1 MNDVQSS
8 QDKALHWINGQWV
21 DSAEQ
26 GESVDPATGRK
37 IGDYAIG
44 DESTAQQAV
53 VAAHNAFI
61 HSEWRHNRE
70 LRARALHDLAYR
82 VEQNLPELAKLLSL
96 ENGKILP
103 EAEFE
108 LSLVAAGLRYCAGLI
123 YLDGGRAA
131 QWAQG
136 RFSLL
141 IREAVGVAGISVP
154 WNSPAALLSRSL
166 APALAA
172 GCTTVIKMPGQTAQV
187 NAFIARIISSS
198 PYLPAGVVNMVT
210 GEKAVLSHLVE
221 SPLVP
226 VISFTGSTQTGQAI
240 AAAGGAKLKRF
251 GFELGGKT
259 PAIVF
264 DDADLDAALVKIEKS
279 LTTFSGQFCMTGSR
293 LLVQRG
299 IADQVR
305 ERLSARLEAVRVGP
319 GTDSTSEMGPLIDKA
334 SVARVNA
341 MVETAIAQGAQ
352 VLVRGGPVTDG
363 PLAAGAFYRPTL
375 LEVTDPSLTIVQQEV
390 FGPVLTLQVFDSEA
404 QVIELA
410 NDSEFGLAASVWS
423 GDVDRPLRV
432 AAQLEA
438 GTVWINDWATMRDE
452 FEEGGYKQSGQGRL
466 RGLAQME
473 DFLEYK
479 HIVLQPGVTPGK

>member
-1 MNDVQSS
+1 MNDVMSS
-8 QDKALHWINGQWV
+8 QNKALHWVNGIWI
-21 DSAEQ
+21 DSAEL
-26 GESVDPATGRK
+26 GVSINPATGRK

-44 DESTAQQAV
+44 DENTVRDAV
-53 VAAHNAFI
+53 SAAHNAFI
-61 HSEWRHNRE
+61 HSQWRHNRE
-70 LRARALHDLAYR
+70 LRVQALHDLAER
-82 VEQNLPELAKLLSL
+82 FECAIPELAKLLSL

-108 LSLVAAGLRYCAGLI
+108 LSLVAPGLRYCASLI
-123 YLDGGRAA
+123 YHDGGRAA

-136 RFSLL
+136 RFSLM
-141 IREAVGVAGISVP
+141 IREAVGVVGISVP

-172 GCTTVIKMPGQTAQV
+172 GCTTVVKMPGQTAQV

-210 GEKAVLSHLVE
+210 GEKTVLSHLVE
-221 SPLVP
+221 SLWVP
-226 VISFTGSTQTGQAI
+226 VISFTGSTQTGRAI
-240 AAAGGAKLKRF
+240 AASGAAKLKRF

-299 IADQVR
+299 IADRVR
-305 ERLSARLEAVRVGP
+305 ERLSARLDAVKVGP
-319 GTDSTSEMGPLIDKA
+319 GTDSASEMGPLIDKA

-352 VLVRGGPVTDG
+352 VLVRGGPVTEG

-375 LEVTDPSLTIVQQEV
+375 LEVTDPSLIIVQQEV

-404 QVIELA
+404 QAVELA

-423 GDVDRPLRV
+423 GDVDLPLRV
-432 AAQLEA
+432 AAQLEV

-479 HIVLQPGVTPGK
+479 HIVLQPGVMPGK